1 VRAAVRSLLLLLL
14 FAIIGPIHVAT
25 KLLVRRSGWPRLFL
39 AAAAWIVGARPK
51 VRGGPL
57 DSRALL
63 ISNHVSWLDI
73 LILGGSVGT
82 AFVSKD
88 NLGHGVI
95 HWLADQNHTLYVR
108 REDRKGSKHQALSIA
123 RAAERDQPITLF
135 PEGTTGPGD
144 ELLPFRSS
152 LLEAAFHASA
162 DVAIR
167 PIALDYGDAASEV
180 GWHGESGKDN
190 VLRILGRKGTLPVTV
205 HLLPALDRTSDR
217 KALAQAARQAIAET
231 LASSRGRATLYS
243 ADR

>member
-1 VRAAVRSLLLLLL
+1 MRAAVRSLLLLLL
-14 FAIIGPIHVAT
+14 FAILGPVHVLT
-25 KLLVRRSGWPRLFL
+25 KLLFGRSGWPRRFL

-51 VRGGPL
+51 IRGEPL
-57 DSRALL
+57 NNRTLL

-73 LILGGSVGT
+73 LILGGSTGT

-108 REDRKGSKHQALSIA
+108 RDDRKGSKDQAVAIA

-144 ELLPFRSS
+144 QLLPFRSS
-152 LLEAAFHASA
+152 LLEAAGYAA
-162 DVAIR
+162 PDVAIR
-167 PIALDYGDAASEV
+167 PLTLDYGSAATEV

-217 KALAQAARQAIAET
+217 KALAQAAREAIAET
-231 LASSRGRATLYS
+231 LASSRSAAPLYP
-243 ADR
+243 DPR

>member
-1 VRAAVRSLLLLLL
+1 MRAAVRSILLLLL
-14 FAIIGPIHVAT
+14 FAVLGPIHVAT
-25 KLLVRRSGWPRLFL
+25 KLLFGSSRWPRTFL
-39 AAAAWIVGARPK
+39 AASAWIVGARPV
-51 VRGGPL
+51 VRGQPL
-57 DSRALL
+57 GGRTLL

-73 LILGGSVGT
+73 LVLGGTVGT

-108 REDRKGSKHQALSIA
+108 REDRKGSKDQAIAIA

-152 LLEAAFHASA
+152 LLEAAFHASD

-167 PIALDYGDAASEV
+167 PLALDYGAAASEI
-180 GWHGESGKDN
+180 GWQGESGKDN

-217 KALAQAARQAIAET
+217 KALAQAAREAIAET
-231 LASSRGRATLYS
+231 LASSRSAAPLYP
-243 ADR
+243 DPR